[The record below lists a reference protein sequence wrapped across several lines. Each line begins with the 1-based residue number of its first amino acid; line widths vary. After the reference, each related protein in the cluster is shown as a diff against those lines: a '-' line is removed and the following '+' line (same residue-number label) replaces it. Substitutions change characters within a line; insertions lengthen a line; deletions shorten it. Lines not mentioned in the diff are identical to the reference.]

1 MLIAG
6 FSILILASGVLAVLS
21 IIELGLTAYVANAT
35 GGFIDS
41 NNFLV
46 FCSVW
51 TLLALAYLIVAP
63 RFGPAAIFH
72 RYIPPI
78 LLAVTTIFWFA
89 GAVAAAAFLG
99 APRCHHSVCSSL
111 QAAIAF
117 GFFIW

>member
-1 MLIAG
+1 MRVAG
-6 FSILILASGVLAVLS
+6 LSITLVASAALAVLS

-35 GGFIDS
+35 NGFIDS

-51 TLLALAYLIVAP
+51 SLLVLAYLLLAP
-63 RFGPAAIFH
+63 RFAPPPFFH
-72 RYIPPI
+72 RLAPPAV
-78 LLAVTTIFWFA
+78 LAVTTLFWFA
-89 GAVAAAAFLG
+89 GAIAAAAYLG
-99 APRCHHSVCSSL
+99 APRCHNSVCSSL

>member
-1 MLIAG
+1 MLVAG
-6 FSILILASGVLAVLS
+6 LSIMLLASGVLAVLS

-35 GGFIDS
+35 HGWVDS

-51 TLLALAYLIVAP
+51 TLLVLAYLLVAP
-63 RFGPAAIFH
+63 RFAPAALFH
-72 RYIPPI
+72 RYIPPA
-78 LLAVTTIFWFA
+78 LLAVTTLFWFA

-99 APRCHHSVCSSL
+99 APKCPTSVCSSL

-117 GFFIW
+117 AFFIW

>member
-6 FSILILASGVLAVLS
+6 LSILLLACGVLAVLS

-35 GGFIDS
+35 AGFIDS

-51 TLLALAYLIVAP
+51 TLLALVYLVVAP
-63 RFGPAAIFH
+63 RFGPAVIFH
-72 RYIPPI
+72 RFVPPI
-78 LLAVTTIFWFA
+78 LLAVTTLFWFA
-89 GAVAAAAFLG
+89 GSVAAAARLG
-99 APRCHHSVCSSL
+99 APRCHDSVCSSF